1 MQAAHAGTARPRLV
15 VGIVVD
21 QLRTDYI
28 EYLQTCFTE
37 RGFKRLMKDG
47 VYMRD
52 VDFKVKGLD
61 AASAAAMLY
70 TGAYPANTGVASAMI
85 YDPVTKKT
93 QPALSDPK
101 TMGNFT
107 NDSYSPEN
115 LRLSTLSDEL
125 AVDGLSLSSIYS
137 FAADPQLAI
146 IMSGHAGT
154 GACWINENTGNWAT
168 TTYYKN
174 LPAPVSTRNYSYS
187 VASRID
193 TMQWRPSVP
202 IDRFP
207 GLPQPKK
214 IYPFRHMFP
223 RSDRKVYSRFST
235 SPMGNAEVT
244 DVAIECLKQM
254 KIGSNVNAIDMLN
267 VGYTVAPYK
276 YTDDGDFRAELTDA
290 YLRLDSQLGRL
301 FEAIDKYAG
310 SGNVVIWLSST
321 GYFDDAVADDRKYRI
336 PGGEFSMKRAESL
349 LNSYLSALHGNADYI
364 VAFRDSH
371 LYLDHRVLEEKKLD
385 VRDVVT
391 DARGFLAK
399 MSGVSDAYTLYDIL
413 SPSTPE
419 EENLRLSVDPKKGG
433 DIYVTFNPGWIVVDD
448 LEYPSTSYPVRETP
462 VLSPAFIMGG
472 GIEPQIIS
480 GPVEATALA
489 PTVSSILRIR
499 SPNGSVSKPILLDL
513 REKLKVKGEK

>member
-1 MQAAHAGTARPRLV
+1 MLCGLATMNVAVQAAHDEVARPRLV

-28 EYLQTCFTE
+28 EYLQNFFSE

-47 VYMRD
+47 AYMRD

-61 AASAAAMLY
+61 AASATAMLY
-70 TGAYPANTGVASAMI
+70 TGAYPANTGVASAMV
-85 YDPVTKKT
+85 YDPATKKV

-125 AVDGLSLSSIYS
+125 AVDGLGLSSIYS
-137 FAADPQLAI
+137 FASDPQLAI
-146 IMSGHAGT
+146 IMTGHAGT
-154 GACWINENTGNWAT
+154 GACWINDNTGNWAT

-174 LPAPVSTRNYSYS
+174 LPAPVSARNYSYS
-187 VASRID
+187 VASRLD
-193 TMQWRPSVP
+193 TMQWKPSIP
-202 IDRFP
+202 IEKFP
-207 GLPQPKK
+207 GLPQQKK

-223 RSDRKVYSRFST
+223 RSDREAYRRFSA

-244 DVAIECLKQM
+244 DVAIECLKKM
-254 KIGSNVNAIDMLN
+254 KIGSNGNAVDMLN

-276 YTDDGDFRAELTDA
+276 YITDGDFRAELTDS
-290 YLRLDSQLGRL
+290 YLRLDGQLVRL
-301 FEAIDKYAG
+301 FEAIDKYVGAD
-310 SGNVVIWLSST
+310 NAVIWLSST
-321 GYFDDAVADDRKYRI
+321 GYFDDAVVDDKKYRI
-336 PGGEFSMKRAESL
+336 PSGEFSMKRAESL
-349 LNSYLSALHGNADYI
+349 LNSYLSALHGNADYV

-371 LYLDHRVLEEKKLD
+371 LYLDHRILEEKKLD
-385 VRDVVT
+385 VSDVVA

-399 MSGVSDAYTLYDIL
+399 MSGVSDAFTLYDIL

-419 EENLRLSVDPKKGG
+419 EESLRLSVDPKRGG
-433 DIYVTFNPGWIVVDD
+433 DIFVTFNPGWTVVDD
-448 LEYPSTSYPVRETP
+448 IEYPTTSYPVRETP

-472 GIEPQIIS
+472 GVAPQKIS
-480 GPVEATALA
+480 TPVDATALA

-499 SPNGSVSKPILLDL
+499 SPNGASSKPILL
-513 REKLKVKGEK
+513 E